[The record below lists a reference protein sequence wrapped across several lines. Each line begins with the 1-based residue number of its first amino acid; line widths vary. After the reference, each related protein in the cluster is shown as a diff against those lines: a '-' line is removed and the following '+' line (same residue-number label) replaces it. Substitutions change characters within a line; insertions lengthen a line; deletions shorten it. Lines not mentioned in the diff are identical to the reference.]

1 MKHEQDNI
9 DKLFKRLEADFDHE
23 VPSANHELR
32 FLEKLEASKTA
43 HKTVFYKKPVY
54 RIAMGIAASI
64 LLMISVF
71 TITQTTPESRDLASV
86 SPELAQTQNFFTL
99 TINEELK
106 KLNQA
111 KTPETEALIQD
122 ALKQMEILE
131 TDYESLKTDLIESG
145 DDKRVIYAMIS
156 NFQNRIDILK
166 TVLEQIESIKLL
178 KNNSNENSIT
188 L

>member
-23 VPSANHELR
+23 VPSTNHELR
-32 FLEKLEASKTA
+32 FLEKLEAS
-43 HKTVFYKKPVY
+43 KTVFYKKPVY